1 MLQRLKIAAI
11 EKNIS
16 RGGGGRIYESSSC
29 NVAITLPRV
38 FPKNFLIS
46 PRSMAE
52 ELARDGGH
60 ELNTEFQYTSWINPT
75 FLSDQPFLPP
85 PFIYPAAFESIVA
98 VSICPVILAVYHDY
112 TGGRTGSI
120 HRHRPSAIQVH
131 VSGAQSFMHA
141 VSKAVVHS
149 TLSLSSSVSSP
160 NFSYLVDALP
170 THPPAR
176 YFPLLDSIPRG

>member
-1 MLQRLKIAAI
+1 
-11 EKNIS
+11 
-16 RGGGGRIYESSSC
+16 
-29 NVAITLPRV
+29 
-38 FPKNFLIS
+38 
-46 PRSMAE
+46 MAE

-120 HRHRPSAIQVH
+120 HRHRPSAIQVQ

-149 TLSLSSSVSSP
+149 TLSLSSSVSSLTFLILLMHCQRIP
-160 NFSYLVDALP
+160 QRAIFHFSIRFRED
-170 THPPAR
+170 
-176 YFPLLDSIPRG
+176 DPRFSKGRSPVRVKGIQIRRSGFFSLSFSL

>member
-1 MLQRLKIAAI
+1 
-11 EKNIS
+11 
-16 RGGGGRIYESSSC
+16 
-29 NVAITLPRV
+29 
-38 FPKNFLIS
+38 
-46 PRSMAE
+46 MAE

-120 HRHRPSAIQVH
+120 HRHRPSAIQVQ

-176 YFPLLDSIPRG
+176 YFPLLDSIPRGWSSFFERAITCASKGDPDTEKWFFLSLFFSLISAFHRVSG

>member
-1 MLQRLKIAAI
+1 M
-11 EKNIS
+11 
-16 RGGGGRIYESSSC
+16 
-29 NVAITLPRV
+29 AITLPRV

-120 HRHRPSAIQVH
+120 HRHRPSKYTYQARRVLCTPLAKQWSIPPFLSPPLSPPLTFLILLMHCQRIPQRAIFHFSIRFREDDPRFSKGRSPVR
-131 VSGAQSFMHA
+131 VKGIEIRRSGFF
-141 VSKAVVHS
+141 
-149 TLSLSSSVSSP
+149 SLS
-160 NFSYLVDALP
+160 FSL
-170 THPPAR
+170 
-176 YFPLLDSIPRG
+176 